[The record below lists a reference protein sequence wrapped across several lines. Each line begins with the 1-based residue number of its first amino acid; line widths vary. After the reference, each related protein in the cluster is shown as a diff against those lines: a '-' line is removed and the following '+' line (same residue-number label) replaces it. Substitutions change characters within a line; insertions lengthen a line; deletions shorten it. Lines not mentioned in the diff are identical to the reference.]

1 MKLQRPKISPNIDAD
16 LAIGVIDRN
25 VGALTEVQNSVKTTF
40 VFNGMHERTAKGD
53 ELVTTV
59 TSTTKRNTIKY
70 QLKRDSIYHI
80 LPEYL
85 FHPLDRY
92 AGTEGDKEAFLEK
105 RTAQK
110 KIEEEA
116 KEYFY
121 PFDKVLNDLR
131 IKYQTY
137 LNDSILNNE
146 RFIIDFIIGDDAVD
160 KNNPFIRA
168 CLPYLLYLRGSR
180 GSDALLTLALKMTF
194 GAQMTGYA
202 VRLMERPVDI
212 DAGSCHMSLDGCIDD
227 LFCGNQYVD
236 WTEVITI
243 GYQTSIASSED
254 IDRIN
259 KELTDFMHFFRRRF
273 LSDSQ
278 DIEITFGDYRKIPVL
293 SDNSA
298 DGPLFL
304 NYNTQL
310 LVS

>member
-1 MKLQRPKISPNIDAD
+1 M
-16 LAIGVIDRN
+16 
-25 VGALTEVQNSVKTTF
+25 
-40 VFNGMHERTAKGD
+40 
-53 ELVTTV
+53 
-59 TSTTKRNTIKY
+59 
-70 QLKRDSIYHI
+70 
-80 LPEYL
+80 
-85 FHPLDRY
+85 
-92 AGTEGDKEAFLEK
+92 
-105 RTAQK
+105 
-110 KIEEEA
+110 
-116 KEYFY
+116 
-121 PFDKVLNDLR
+121 
-131 IKYQTY
+131 
-137 LNDSILNNE
+137 
-146 RFIIDFIIGDDAVD
+146 
-160 KNNPFIRA
+160 
-168 CLPYLLYLRGSR
+168 PYLLYLRGSR